1 MQKGDKLKTL
11 TEIRKTMSVKHH
23 VEKSVNQY
31 EFPSDL
37 NLKDPYQKLAAGIIM
52 QALIDACTYLDFT
65 PMHKGVYEF
74 YSGMINLNVPFEML
88 RDNML
93 VRIYVF
99 GENVTRTFNGW
110 TDRTR
115 NTTTDMENNS
125 IRRNQNG
132 QSFELCLDRCD
143 DFNLD
148 DLYGGDCYQ

>member
-1 MQKGDKLKTL
+1 MTL
-11 TEIRKTMSVKHH
+11 TEIRGAMSAKRH

-31 EFPSDL
+31 EFPSEL
-37 NLKDPYQKLAAGIIM
+37 SLKDPYQKLAAGIIM

-93 VRIYVF
+93 IRIYVF

-115 NTTTDMENNS
+115 NTTTDMENIS
-125 IRRNQNG
+125 IRSDSDG
-132 QSFELCLDRCD
+132 SFTGVFTDWDSDFSVADLHDRFVD
-143 DFNLD
+143 
-148 DLYGGDCYQ
+148 Q